1 MMWLYKCLAMVLVY
15 LISFTLCANETATPQ
30 LDIQI
35 SQWQI
40 MDAPIDG
47 TEALP
52 SPNSNWQSLQKWSP
66 PFWHLPQQKSR
77 WFKANFRIGWHYKT
91 TPLAMTLGSLFASA
105 EVFVNGVRVSPLQNT
120 HTEHFRRS
128 QTQVF
133 SLPSHRLWY
142 SFLDFQKDNELLIH
156 LKGDQEPLTISPEA
170 VLIDNYDFL
179 ALKAKDSDTLLKIA
193 QGAMIGLL
201 VSFGLFSAFLRAVG
215 FKERENALFGLFVTS
230 TAFAILSNSLLLPN
244 SLGYALAHS
253 AFPWI
258 FSSISVFTLVGLFSE
273 QQRLSV
279 FVKGMLLFCLLVL
292 SLLLIESTDSVVS
305 QNLRVLCQLIIIS
318 VLIDAGWHKFR
329 KPRSLG
335 IEQIGILIVL
345 ISALLQLFW
354 AMDYSPV
361 KPLEMTLFIVAFGL
375 LFNVALRFKH
385 MAKSLLALSNRL
397 VSIREKE
404 RARLTRDIHDGV
416 GQGLSTLKL
425 LINLN
430 AKKLEPE
437 LSEMLKSEVASTS
450 NTLKSVIRNL
460 KPIEVSSGSP
470 TQSII
475 SLAKHNCDLAS
486 ITLVVERHD
495 SVKLSQERAYQVY
508 RIAQEALNNAIK
520 HSDASMITLKLEG
533 QTHQF
538 IVTIRDN
545 GKGVAQSHSQ
555 HDSYGMSS
563 MQERSMIIGATLSIQ
578 DHATQGTVVRLEVPY
593 ND

>member
-1 MMWLYKCLAMVLVY
+1 MTWMYKCLGMALVY
-15 LISFTLCANETATPQ
+15 LLSCTLWANEVATPQ
-30 LDIQI
+30 LDINI
-35 SQWQI
+35 SQWQV
-40 MDAPIDG
+40 MDTPVDG
-47 TEALP
+47 TQVLP
-52 SPNSNWQSLQKWSP
+52 ASNAHWQSFQDWSP
-66 PFWHLPQQKSR
+66 PMWHFPQQKSR

-91 TPLAMTLGSLFASA
+91 APLAMTLGPLFASA
-105 EVFVNGVRVSPLQNT
+105 EVFVNGVRVSPIPER
-120 HTEHFRRS
+120 HSEHFRRS

-133 SLPSHRLWY
+133 PLPSHRLWY

-156 LKGDQEPLTISPEA
+156 LKSDQEPLTISPKA

-244 SLGYALAHS
+244 SLGFALAHS

-258 FSSISVFTLVGLFSE
+258 FTSISVFTLVGLYSE
-273 QQRLSV
+273 QQRLSK
-279 FVKGMLLFCLLVL
+279 FAKGMLLFCLLVL
-292 SLLLIESTDSVVS
+292 SLLLIEPTNSIVRPHLT
-305 QNLRVLCQLIIIS
+305 LLCQCITIG
-318 VLIDAGWHKFR
+318 VLIDGGWHKMR
-329 KPRSLG
+329 KSQPLG
-335 IEQIGILIVL
+335 VEHIGILIVL
-345 ISALLQLFW
+345 ISAILQLFW

-361 KPLEMTLFIVAFGL
+361 KPLEMALFIVAFGL

-475 SLAKHNCDLAS
+475 SLAEHNCDLAG
-486 ITLVVERHD
+486 IALVVERHD

-520 HSDASMITLKLEG
+520 HSNASVITLKLEEHL
-533 QTHQF
+533 QHF